1 MDCFATHI
9 NVPRGLATRYSV
21 SLISRIFPFGK
32 QLNKKLVVLFDV
44 LRQRLVKLPKKE
56 NFMLD
61 KVINNQATCAK
72 LKKMLEEKGYTP
84 VEIKEMLHLESVQSV
99 YKWYATARGKGT
111 SMPSVD
117 NMMRLAYLLKVPLED
132 IYVTYEVLF

>member
-1 MDCFATHI
+1 M
-9 NVPRGLATRYSV
+9 PRGLATRYSV

-44 LRQRLVKLPKKE
+44 LRQRL
-56 NFMLD
+56 
-61 KVINNQATCAK
+61 VINNQATCAK